1 MITRFRLRKVFR
13 LFLIHSFL
21 IGIAAFAVLPFLWMV
36 YGSIQP
42 LEQYASTPG
51 FTWPQAI
58 LSFYSY
64 MFQYY
69 DLARVMTNSIIIA
82 ATFSLGSALLCAL
95 GGFGFAR
102 AKFPGRNFLF
112 TFLLATMMIPVA
124 VTMMPEYFVIVN
136 LRWIDTFLPLIIP
149 GLANA
154 FGIIYMRQY
163 ISAISGEILD
173 AARIDGA
180 SEARIF
186 TEIILPLSAP
196 AIANI
201 GLISFM
207 LQWNDPVKPLI
218 YLFSPEK
225 FTIAMLLASFVSPTG
240 QPQGPAYMTIAV
252 FSVVPLLVIY
262 LLFQRRF
269 MEGIMSGA
277 VKG

>member
-1 MITRFRLRKVFR
+1 MITKKRVQKIFQY
-13 LFLIHSFL
+13 FLIHFFL

-36 YGSIQP
+36 YTSITP
-42 LEQYASTPG
+42 LEMYVRTPG

-58 LSFYSY
+58 LGFYSWT
-64 MFQYY
+64 FEYY
-69 DLARVMTNSIIIA
+69 DVVRVISNSIIIA
-82 ATFSLGSALLCAL
+82 ATFSLGSALLCTM

-102 AKFPGRNFLF
+102 AKFPGRNLLF
-112 TFLLATMMIPVA
+112 PFLLATMMIPAA
-124 VTMMPEYFVIVN
+124 VTMMLEYFVIVN
-136 LRWIDTFLPLIIP
+136 LRWIDTFLSLIIP

-163 ISAISGEILD
+163 ISAISTEILD

-180 SEARIF
+180 SEGRIF
-186 TEIILPLSAP
+186 TAIILPLSAP

-225 FTIAMLLASFVSPTG
+225 FTLAMLLASFVQPNG
-240 QPQGPAYMTIAV
+240 QPQGGVYMAIAV
-252 FSVVPLLVIY
+252 LSVAPLLIIY

-269 MEGIMSGA
+269 IEGIMSGA

>member
-1 MITRFRLRKVFR
+1 MITKIRAQKVFQY
-13 LFLIHSFL
+13 FLIHFFL
-21 IGIAAFAVLPFLWMV
+21 IGLAAFALLPFLWMV

-42 LEQYASTPG
+42 LAMYSSTPG

-58 LSFYSY
+58 ADWYSGI
-64 MFQYY
+64 FQYF
-69 DLARVMTNSIIIA
+69 DVARVMTNSILIA

-95 GGFGFAR
+95 GGFGFVR

-112 TFLLATMMIPVA
+112 TFLLATMMIPAA
-124 VTMMPEYFVIVN
+124 VTMMPEYFVIVK
-136 LRWIDTFLPLIIP
+136 LHWIDTYLPLIVP

-163 ISAISGEILD
+163 ISTISTEILD

-180 SEARIF
+180 SEGRIF
-186 TEIILPLSAP
+186 TTIILPLSAP

-218 YLFSPEK
+218 YLFSRGK
-225 FTIAMLLASFVSPTG
+225 FTIAMLLASFVSQNG
-240 QPQGPAYMTIAV
+240 QPQGEAYMTIAV
-252 FSVVPLLVIY
+252 FSVVPLLIIY